1 MTNQNRNDD
10 TEIID
15 VAYQTATD
23 DELFGSQ
30 QQTQNQQQAADQSSD
45 PNEEALMELAREVM
59 LDQERC
65 FCRNCG
71 QPIYKNAS
79 VCVHC
84 HYVVNPLALQ
94 QGQRLVRARR
104 EKYESSKLTR
114 VQRFVRNLTG
124 IDLEPESQKARWAVR
139 KQDYHFQTSG
149 QVYCSNCGCIVDPE
163 ATVCVN
169 CNYVLNP
176 LALRRAQIAI
186 RDKTAKVTR
195 AELIK
200 SALIPGYG
208 FKLSKQY
215 KTRRPQVAKPCLL
228 AGLANTAA
236 LVAAA
241 LLIVLLG

>member
-15 VAYQTATD
+15 VYQTATD

-59 LDQERC
+59 LDPERC